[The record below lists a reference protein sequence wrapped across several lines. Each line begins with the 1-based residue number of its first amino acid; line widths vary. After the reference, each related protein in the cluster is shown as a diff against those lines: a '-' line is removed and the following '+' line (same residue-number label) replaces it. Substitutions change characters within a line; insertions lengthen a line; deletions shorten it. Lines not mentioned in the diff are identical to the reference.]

1 MSRSQRIARD
11 VAWSL
16 IANRSRA
23 ALMMLGLGVGVAVL
37 SAVIVIGQGTR
48 AEVMTL
54 VARHGLDMIM
64 VRAGGDVQVFAP
76 QADRG
81 LASLMEADARA
92 IEAEVP
98 GVLQVSVV
106 QNQRGITVVA
116 GDRSVV
122 TRAFGVEPAWVNI
135 RRWPVAQGEFVTQA
149 DSAALARVVI
159 LGARVARELFPDGG
173 AVGQTVRVN
182 NDPYTVKGV
191 FGEVGTSAGGDDYDD
206 RIVVPF
212 TTSSRRLFNRPYV
225 EQIVFQVSEVA
236 RIEETAGRTR
246 ALLRVRHG
254 IAPGAPDDFFV
265 REPED
270 VEGAAMETS
279 TTLLSLMLATSLIAL
294 LAGGFVIMN
303 MMLMA
308 VSQRSREIGL
318 RRALGARTA
327 DITRQFLFESLFVAM
342 AGGLIGVLTGVVGAE
357 LLERAG
363 FTASQVTW
371 VPFAVALAACVL
383 VGLAFG
389 IHPARKAA
397 MLDPVASLRGRA
409 S

>member
-23 ALMMLGLGVGVAVL
+23 ALMMLALGVGVAVL

-149 DSAALARVVI
+149 DSAALARVVL